1 MFYQNRPI
9 ANSDIRQAIS
19 ASGLYL
25 WQVAEALS
33 ITDTTFSKK
42 LRCELSD
49 DYKQRIYAAI
59 DELKQREA

>member
-25 WQVAEALS
+25 WQVAEALGMADS
-33 ITDTTFSKK
+33 SFSRK

-49 DYKQRIYAAI
+49 DYKQRIYQAI